1 MARPKGVGG
10 RPGAGHS
17 PPTSWRA
24 GARRPC
30 RPPQRSLPS
39 CPSEVSAP
47 PGIRGKLRPDAGR
60 LLDSRWG
67 AGPGRPGRG
76 CAAGS
81 RRRRGGRPAPGAPVS
96 WNRACRQHAAA
107 GEWGGEQARLE
118 EGGDWRRGREE
129 EGRRKGGGAGGGVP
143 PRLGGRCASLRGARA
158 AASPRPR
165 SPLWRPY
172 PFPPGLHPAAGQRG
186 PASGVFG
193 TEGRMLAEVE
203 GSVHERSRD
212 AALAGPRAQRRDVS
226 PADCTARAE
235 PSGLGGWGQADLPSP
250 PPKSTKERVGGCVGA
265 LAHHKPHALPGARE
279 ARSRRRA

>member
-81 RRRRGGRPAPGAPVS
+81 RRRPTRSRSSCIPEP
-96 WNRACRQHAAA
+96 RLQAA
-107 GEWGGEQARLE
+107 
-118 EGGDWRRGREE
+118 RRGRGV
-129 EGRRKGGGAGGGVP
+129 GRRASAAGGGRRLEAGAGGGREAGRAGGYHPGWVEGAPRWGARGQQP
-143 PRLGGRCASLRGARA
+143 PRA
-158 AASPRPR
+158 
-165 SPLWRPY
+165 
-172 PFPPGLHPAAGQRG
+172 PGLRFGAPTLFL
-186 PASGVFG
+186 PASTLRQV
-193 TEGRMLAEVE
+193 
-203 GSVHERSRD
+203 
-212 AALAGPRAQRRDVS
+212 
-226 PADCTARAE
+226 
-235 PSGLGGWGQADLPSP
+235 
-250 PPKSTKERVGGCVGA
+250 
-265 LAHHKPHALPGARE
+265 RE
-279 ARSRRRA
+279 ARRLGSSGPREGCWPKWKGRCTKGPGTRRWQVRGHRGGTSLLRIARLGPSPRV